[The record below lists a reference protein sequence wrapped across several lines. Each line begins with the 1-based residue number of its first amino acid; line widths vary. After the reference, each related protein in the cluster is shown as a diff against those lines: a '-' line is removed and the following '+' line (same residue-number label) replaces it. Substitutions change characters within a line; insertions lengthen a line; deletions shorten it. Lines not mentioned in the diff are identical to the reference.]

1 MDSKL
6 FAPWDGVREYKETF
20 ALVWRDL
27 MPGEPFSLLHV
38 IPRGRLTAMGELASS
53 ERREIEKTECPDV
66 SGQFGSVV
74 RRLGSDPD
82 EWRCEQIEAGSLP
95 HGIVD
100 FSQREESDLVVL
112 LTHDRRDRLA
122 KLIDRSMGKDLER
135 IRLPVEVEELGP
147 AALATVP

>member
-1 MDSKL
+1 MDSKF
-6 FAPWDGVREYKETF
+6 FAPWAGAGESKETF

-27 MPGEPFSLLHV
+27 MPGETFSLLYV
-38 IPRGRLTAMGELASS
+38 VPRGWLTAMGELVSR
-53 ERREIEKTECPDV
+53 ERRQIEKTECPDV
-66 SGQFGSVV
+66 SAQFGSVV

-82 EWRCEQIEAGSLP
+82 QWRCEQTEAGSLP
-95 HGIVD
+95 YDIVD
-100 FSQREESDLVVL
+100 FSQRQESDLVVL

-122 KLIDRSMGKDLER
+122 KLIDRSMGRDLER